1 MPDFESIQV
10 GDEAKL
16 TRTLTEKDVQL
27 FADLTGDH
35 NPLHM
40 DNHYA
45 GQTRFKNR
53 VVHGMLTASFLSTI
67 IGTILPG
74 PGALYLSQE
83 LNFKKPVMIND
94 IIEAKVIVMQKIT
107 STRMLV
113 LQTIIINQLSQVVVE
128 GKAKVMWATSD
139 KGAINDPS
147 GK

>member
-1 MPDFESIQV
+1 MPDFESIQT

-16 TRTLTEKDVQL
+16 TRTLTEKDVQA
-27 FADLTGDH
+27 FADLTGDN

-40 DNHYA
+40 DERYA

-53 VVHGMLTASFLSTI
+53 VVHGMLTSSFLSTV

-94 IIEAKVIVMQKIT
+94 IIEAKVVVVQKIAAAK
-107 STRMLV
+107 MLV
-113 LQTIIINQLSQVVVE
+113 LETTITNQHSQVVVE
-128 GKAKVMWATSD
+128 GKAKVMWA
-139 KGAINDPS
+139 ANDP
-147 GK
+147 GAFK